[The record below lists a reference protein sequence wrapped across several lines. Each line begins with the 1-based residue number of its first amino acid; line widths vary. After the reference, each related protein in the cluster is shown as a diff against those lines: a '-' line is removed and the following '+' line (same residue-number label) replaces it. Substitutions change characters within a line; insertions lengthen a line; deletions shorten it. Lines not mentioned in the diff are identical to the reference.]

1 MHVDNE
7 YENKEETEKT
17 NEECITEEAKG
28 IYIGHTSSIPGDGQG
43 LVGTDARRM
52 ETLGP
57 DFKE

>member
-7 YENKEETEKT
+7 YEIKEETEKT

-28 IYIGHTSSIPGDGQG
+28 IYIGHTSSTTGEGKG
-43 LVGTDARRM
+43 LVGADARQM

-57 DFKE
+57 DFGE